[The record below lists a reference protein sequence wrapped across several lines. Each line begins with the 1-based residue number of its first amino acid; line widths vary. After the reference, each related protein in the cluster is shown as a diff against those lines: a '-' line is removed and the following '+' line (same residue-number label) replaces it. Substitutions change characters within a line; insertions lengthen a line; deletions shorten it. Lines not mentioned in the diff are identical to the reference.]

1 MPNNVAEE
9 FYDSLAPGEALARCQ
24 AAAEARRG
32 RRGKPARGGSLHVS
46 QKYATPAWDADCRR
60 LKQAREAADAL
71 IVRRGGSV
79 PYTPSYEEYIARY
92 IAEHAPESETA

>member
-24 AAAEARRG
+24 QAAAQRRH
-32 RRGKPARGGSLHVS
+32 RRGKPARGGSLHTS

-79 PYTPSYEEYIARY
+79 PYTPSYEEYEARW
-92 IAEHAPESETA
+92 IAERQPQGETA